1 MNIQSIITLTELKT
15 GRVFKMS
22 KTAYEIA
29 KKHGM
34 HKGWDIVSE
43 VKKPSVQNPMPIIN
57 QHPEIESEPVVETK
71 RKRKK
76 TNENGETDNI
86 S

>member
-1 MNIQSIITLTELKT
+1 MKVQPIITLTNVKT

-34 HKGWDIVSE
+34 DKDWDVMPE
-43 VKKPSVQNPMPIIN
+43 VTKAPEPMPIIN
-57 QHPEIESEPVVETK
+57 QHPEIESEPVTETK

-76 TNENGETDNI
+76 STENGETDNI